1 MIHVAGANPN
11 GGGVLTYIKN
21 LTHSMNDLYIYAYTE
36 YLNFFRNIQDG
47 DIVFLNVV
55 KPSLP
60 FLILAKLKFNKNI
73 TIVYCGHGLNY
84 KNNKGFRR
92 HIVKF
97 CEYFISK
104 FSDKII
110 VLNKKDMS
118 EFLSWNESSYLIPT
132 SLRPNDNLKRK
143 TGKIDGDISW
153 VAVGCVEERKNPALF
168 VEIARSIKR
177 LFPNDS
183 FTWIGDGPLF
193 RDFNTESLKN
203 EGIFF
208 KGAMDNDLVR
218 DKLNQHHI
226 FLCTSSF
233 EVLPISILEAVE
245 ARCII
250 CLNKYHYSDD
260 VTSRFSSAVS
270 FDNSNQVVDIRKN
283 IDKLVELN
291 KAAIYEANMVNKA
304 YKSYIKSMKKVLDV

>member
-47 DIVFLNVV
+47 DTVFLNVV

-73 TIVYCGHGLNY
+73 SIVYCGHGLNY

-92 HIVKF
+92 LIVKF

-118 EFLSWNESSYLIPT
+118 EFLSWNKSSYLIPT
-132 SLRPNDNLKRK
+132 SLRPTDNLKD
-143 TGKIDGDISW
+143 TIGKIDGDISW
-153 VAVGCVEERKNPALF
+153 VAVGCVEERKNPELF
-168 VEIARSIKR
+168 IEIARSIKR

-183 FTWIGDGPLF
+183 FTWIGDGPLLHHL
-193 RDFNTESLKN
+193 NTESLEN

-208 KGAMDNDLVR
+208 EGAMDNNLVR
-218 DKLNQHHI
+218 DKLNQQHI
-226 FLCTSSF
+226 FLCTSSY

-250 CLNKYHYSDD
+250 CLKKYHYSDD